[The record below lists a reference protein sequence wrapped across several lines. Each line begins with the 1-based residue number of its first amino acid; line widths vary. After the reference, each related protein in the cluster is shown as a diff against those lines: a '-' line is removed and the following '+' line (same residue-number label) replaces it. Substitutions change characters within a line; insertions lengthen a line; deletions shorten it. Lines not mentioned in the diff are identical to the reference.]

1 VGGAV
6 GPFFGADLS
15 KVKLVTSYHNTSL
28 PWVTIMLQDC
38 NRRYGVP
45 GCLQQK
51 KTDGGGVP
59 SVSSVPTSK
68 VKLGISYHIIA
79 RASVNKALQEC
90 NALQH
95 KSLPPA
101 ATWRSAYG

>member
-6 GPFFGADLS
+6 GPFFGADPS
-15 KVKLVTSYHNTSL
+15 KVKLAISYHSMPPPCVNIT
-28 PWVTIMLQDC
+28 LQDC
-38 NRRYGVP
+38 NRRYGVS
-45 GCLQQK
+45 GCLQKK

-79 RASVNKALQEC
+79 CTSVNKALQEC

-95 KSLPPA
+95 KDVGPA
-101 ATWRSAYG
+101 ERFCHLR